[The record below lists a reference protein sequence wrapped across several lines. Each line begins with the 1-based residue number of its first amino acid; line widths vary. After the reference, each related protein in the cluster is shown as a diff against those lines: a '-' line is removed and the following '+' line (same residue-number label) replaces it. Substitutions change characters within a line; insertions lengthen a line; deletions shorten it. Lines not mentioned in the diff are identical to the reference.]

1 MLHINDVFYT
11 IQGEGKNAGHAALFV
26 RMPFCNLACP
36 WCDTEF
42 NSFTKLSE
50 EDFESEALKHIG
62 EIKSNTDPKPIAV
75 ITGGEPSMNKHTP
88 DVIRILKKLHYTI
101 SMESNGQFLAP
112 EGVDH
117 LTISPKRWHNRDTLD
132 ASKAFQFNFENRPSE
147 IKIVVDGEDA
157 FSAADSIY
165 IAWKNYKFVFKDD
178 SHPLFFISPEWNE
191 REKWLPKM
199 TEYVMKNPAWRIS
212 LQTHKL
218 LDVK

>member
-11 IQGEGKNAGHAALFV
+11 IQGEGKNAGMAALFV
-26 RMPFCNLACP
+26 RMPFCNLACH

-42 NSFTKLSE
+42 NSFIKWPEEKFEIEAKAHFKLK
-50 EDFESEALKHIG
+50 DQL
-62 EIKSNTDPKPIAV
+62 AV

-88 DVIRILKKLHYTI
+88 DVIKILKSVGYRI
-101 SMESNGQFLAP
+101 AMESNGQFIAP
-112 EGVDH
+112 YGVDH
-117 LTISPKRWHNRDTLD
+117 LTISPKRWHNRDTSD
-132 ASKAFQFNFENRPSE
+132 ASKAFEFNFENRPSE

-165 IAWKNYKFVFKDD
+165 EAWKNYKFIFKQD
-178 SHPLFFISPEWNE
+178 SRPLFFLSPEWNE

-199 TEYVMKNPAWRIS
+199 SEYVMKNPAWRIS